1 MVALIAAHIARQNP
15 LVTICLGFSITHQVD
30 RLGTHSIQWDQVK
43 KMEDLWQ
50 VLFCEQGV
58 VAIAI
63 AIFLENSQSRGPLVP
78 ILVVSLS
85 ASLVVLFEHQTDLAC
100 PWFPRHPR
108 SSKASLYL

>member
-50 VLFCEQGV
+50 VLFCEWGV

-63 AIFLENSQSRGPLVP
+63 AIFFGKLAISWTAGTNPGSQFVC
-78 ILVVSLS
+78 
-85 ASLVVLFEHQTDLAC
+85 F
-100 PWFPRHPR
+100 
-108 SSKASLYL
+108 SSSPV